1 MKMVNEATFNEPE
14 EAEPLRQRLE
24 AVGIHADILDERNL
38 QKYWFMSD
46 PLAGVHLRVE
56 RAQLE
61 TADALLHKWDSAEG
75 ALKSALHCPA
85 CDSPRVDFPQFTR
98 KFVSPGIYA
107 VLCALHLFER
117 KFYCNDCH
125 YTWPL
130 SHKLEPKTDLLGWP
144 VREKKPPPASPPPA
158 GR

>member
-14 EAEPLRQRLE
+14 EAEPLRRRLE
-24 AVGIHADILDERNL
+24 AAGIHADILDERNL
-38 QKYWFMSD
+38 QKYRFMSVQ
-46 PLAGVHLRVE
+46 LAGVHLRVE
-56 RAQLE
+56 RAHLE
-61 TADALLHKWDSAEG
+61 AADALLQKWDSAEG
-75 ALKSALHCPA
+75 ALKGALHCPA

-98 KFVSPGIYA
+98 KFVSPGFYA

-130 SHKLEPKTDLLGWP
+130 SQKLAPKTDLLGWP
-144 VREKKPPPASPPPA
+144 VREKARTPVARPPASQ
-158 GR
+158 

>member
-14 EAEPLRQRLE
+14 DAEPLRKRLE
-24 AVGIHADILDERNL
+24 AAGIHTDIQDERNL
-38 QKYWFMSD
+38 QRYWFISD

-56 RAQLE
+56 RGHLE
-61 TADALLHKWDSAEG
+61 KADALLHQWDSAEG
-75 ALKSALHCPA
+75 VLKSAVHCPA

-98 KFVSPGIYA
+98 KFVSPAFYA

-125 YTWPL
+125 YTWPA
-130 SHKLEPKTDLLGWP
+130 SQKLEPKTDRLGWP
-144 VREKKPPPASPPPA
+144 IREKAPAPVARPPA
-158 GR
+158 RR